1 MLNFLDYLIGCEVGI
16 EPVILRFYINPNGN
30 SEREINIMLVEMGK
44 ENIAMR
50 YVEQYAVNIAEDAD
64 EVSYPPSWMFLI
76 QNKRQMAL
84 IRPKTEFSFVM
95 IENGTPIFYE

>member
-1 MLNFLDYLIGCEVGI
+1 
-16 EPVILRFYINPNGN
+16 
-30 SEREINIMLVEMGK
+30 MLVEIGK
-44 ENIAMR
+44 ENIAMH
-50 YVEQYAVNIAEDAD
+50 YVEQYAVNIAGDAD

>member
-1 MLNFLDYLIGCEVGI
+1 
-16 EPVILRFYINPNGN
+16 
-30 SEREINIMLVEMGK
+30 
-44 ENIAMR
+44 MR

>member
-1 MLNFLDYLIGCEVGI
+1 MKNIILIMIFVLLIIGAFFIIG
-16 EPVILRFYINPNGN
+16 INPFRRKSYISLAKQVQEEKFRN
-30 SEREINIMLVEMGK
+30 VD
-44 ENIAMR
+44 
-50 YVEQYAVNIAEDAD
+50 AVNIAEDAD

-84 IRPKTEFSFVM
+84 IRPKAEFSFVM